1 MKKLSILMVLSAMVF
16 MLVACVPKQIKVIF
30 DPQNGTDIIE
40 LTQDP
45 GLRVNV
51 PDTPTYEN
59 HTFLG
64 WFIGDT
70 PFDFN
75 SKLEDNVTIVAKW
88 AKVVRTVSF
97 ITYGSA
103 VPAQSVPHGENA
115 GVPGTP
121 TRTHYTFSHW
131 EYNNVV
137 YNFDTP
143 VTQNMVIY
151 AVWIPIVYVVSFETS
166 GGTVIPNQNVNSGG
180 MPIKPNNP
188 EKANHTFDGWYIG
201 ETKYEFDTP
210 ITGNTIIYARWKE
223 VQYTGYYLGMDGLT
237 GPNLI
242 IFLNNL
248 LEIMT
253 GKNYGF
259 AKVALEVADRDPN
272 NRSNIIEFY
281 TGQSRQGVWSTG
293 GTIWNREH
301 VWPQSLLGSSADE
314 NIVNIASDLHN
325 LKPSD
330 PNINSSRGNKWFG
343 TITNTASYLP
353 QRTEIRGDIARML
366 FYMDIRWDQLVLINL
381 SGVQSPIVYQMGDLQ
396 TLLLWHI
403 EDPVD
408 DFERNRNDVIFGYQG
423 NRNPFI
429 DHPELVSKIYN
440 S

>member
-1 MKKLSILMVLSAMVF
+1 MKKLSILMVLSAMLL
-16 MLVACVPKQIKVIF
+16 MLVACVPKQIKVII
-30 DPQNGTDIIE
+30 DPQNGGEIITV
-40 LTQDP
+40 TQDP
-45 GLRVNV
+45 GLRVSV
-51 PDTPTYEN
+51 PETPTYTN

-64 WFIGDT
+64 WFIGEV

-75 SKLEDNVTIVAKW
+75 TKIEEDVTIIAKW

-97 ITYGSA
+97 ITYGSP
-103 VPAQSVPHGENA
+103 VPSQTVPHGDTPTT
-115 GVPGTP
+115 PGIP
-121 TRTHYTFSHW
+121 TRTHYIFSHW
-131 EYNNVV
+131 EYNNAV
-137 YNFDTP
+137 YNFNTP

-151 AVWIPIVYVVSFETS
+151 AIWTPIVYVVSFETS

-210 ITGNTIIYARWKE
+210 ITGNTVIYARWKE

-237 GPNLI
+237 GANLI

-248 LEIMT
+248 LEQMT
-253 GKNYGF
+253 GRQYVFGNT
-259 AKVALEVADRDPN
+259 ALQVTDRDPN
-272 NRSNIIEFY
+272 NSSRLIEFY
-281 TGQSRQGVWSTG
+281 TGSSYNAAWDG
-293 GTIWNREH
+293 GTTWNKEH
-301 VWPQSLLGSSADE
+301 VWPQSLLGEAAA
-314 NIVNIASDLHN
+314 NTVVNIASDLHN
-325 LKPSD
+325 LKPSN
-330 PNINSSRGNKWFG
+330 PAINTSRGNKWYS
-343 TITNTASYLP
+343 TSTTTVAYYPERTA
-353 QRTEIRGDIARML
+353 IHGDIARIL
-366 FYMDIRWDQLVLINL
+366 FYMDIRWDQLSLVNL
-381 SGVQSPIVYQMGDLQ
+381 TGLEKPAIFQMGDLQ

-403 EDPVD
+403 QDPVD